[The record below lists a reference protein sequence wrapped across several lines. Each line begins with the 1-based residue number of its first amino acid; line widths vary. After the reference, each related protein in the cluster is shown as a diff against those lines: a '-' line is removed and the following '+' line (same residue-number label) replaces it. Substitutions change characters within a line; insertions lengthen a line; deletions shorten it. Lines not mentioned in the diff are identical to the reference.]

1 MYLAMNK
8 CLHTLQRPFAA
19 LLLVVA
25 LPTFA
30 VAQTLPENV
39 VKAELRPGWRTTQ
52 GTQMA
57 ALHLT
62 LAPGWKT
69 YWRAPGDAG
78 IPPEFD
84 WRGSQ
89 NIAGVSYFWPR
100 PQVFDLNGMRT
111 IAYKDELVLPIEFQ
125 LASPAA
131 VTHVVGKIDIGVCDE
146 ICVPVSLTVAA
157 DLSTETKS
165 DPLIRTALT
174 NLPTPAENAGIAKP
188 QCKTEQIRDGLRL
201 TTSIGLKGAAMGD
214 FAVIELPERPV
225 WTSPVETTAGGGWL
239 VQVTD
244 MVPADASP
252 FVLNR
257 SGVRTTIFTTAG
269 DVIEVTGCTG

>member
-1 MYLAMNK
+1 
-8 CLHTLQRPFAA
+8 
-19 LLLVVA
+19 
-25 LPTFA
+25 
-30 VAQTLPENV
+30 
-39 VKAELRPGWRTTQ
+39 
-52 GTQMA
+52 MA
-57 ALHLT
+57 ALHCAL
-62 LAPGWKT
+62 PQVGKT

-89 NIAGVSYFWPR
+89 NIAWVSIFWPR
-100 PQVFDLNGMRT
+100 PQVFDLNGIRT

-131 VTHVVGKIDIGVCDE
+131 DTHVVGKIDIGVCDE
-146 ICVPVSLTVAA
+146 ICVPVSLTVAV
-157 DLSTETKS
+157 DLSTETKN
-165 DPLIRTALT
+165 DPLIRAALT

-201 TTSIGLKGAAMGD
+201 TTSIGLKDAATGD
-214 FAVIELPERPV
+214 FAVIELPERPAR
-225 WTSPVETTAGGGWL
+225 TSPVETTAGGGWL

>member
-1 MYLAMNK
+1 MYLPMNK
-8 CLHTLQRPFAA
+8 CFHNLARLFAA

-25 LPTFA
+25 APTFVA
-30 VAQTLPENV
+30 AQTLPENV
-39 VKAELRPGWRTTQ
+39 VTAELRPGWRTPQ

-57 ALHLT
+57 ALHLI

-111 IAYKDELVLPIEFQ
+111 IAYKNELVLPIEFQ
-125 LASPAA
+125 LASPGGT
-131 VTHVVGKIDIGVCDE
+131 THVVGKIDIGVCDE
-146 ICVPVSLTVAA
+146 ICVPISLNVSAE
-157 DLSTETKS
+157 LSTDAQG
-165 DPLIRTALT
+165 DPLIRSALK
-174 NLPTPAENAGIAKP
+174 NLPTSAADAGIAKP
-188 QCKTEQIRDGLRL
+188 RCKTEQIRDGLRL
-201 TTSIGLKGAAMGD
+201 TTSIGFKGAAIGD

-225 WTSPVETTAGGGWL
+225 WTSPVKTTSGSGKL

-257 SGVRTTIFTTAG
+257 SGVRTTIFTKAG
-269 DVIEVTGCTG
+269 DVIEVMGCTG